1 MHICKSIKYYKTL
14 NQYVI
19 KLPSLVEYGSKL
31 MYNVKIKL
39 DDELTNYTLKKL
51 SPIFDKHNMVTRGG
65 MSLFFHSMRNNNI
78 ILI

>member
-1 MHICKSIKYYKTL
+1 M
-14 NQYVI
+14 I

-51 SPIFDKHNMVTRGG
+51 SPIFDKHNMVTRSG
-65 MSLFFHSMRNNNI
+65 MSSFFHTIKTRASENVDFGSI
-78 ILI
+78 PSLTF